1 MTDLSRR
8 GLFKA
13 GGLAACAAALPA
25 ASTAAHAAQKKTSG
39 GPDLADNPAA
49 RASGARFAPEAGT
62 LPTSDLSLTDTFNL
76 GRSTLDEGDIITAS
90 RWGVVRGHVQGGK
103 LVRVTP
109 FEHDYAPSVNLPGLR
124 HLPYSPSRIRYPMVR
139 EGYLKKGPASRANR
153 GKEKFVRVSWEKAL
167 DLVASEMTRVYENY
181 GPSAVFGRSYG
192 WMSTGKVNASINLQQ
207 RLLNLMG
214 GFIGCENSYSTAAI
228 SKILPYVVGTG
239 DPRSTSWDVVLE
251 KSERVV
257 FWGCDPLVTN
267 DIDWLTTL
275 HNGTGY
281 IRALKEKGT
290 KTVSVN
296 PIRTDT
302 AEFLGSEQISPRP
315 GTDCALMLGMIHELV
330 RTKEADLEFLK
341 THTSGWREFLDYVEG
356 KTDGIAKTP
365 AWAETKCGVPAA
377 KIAGFAHDLKA
388 HRTMLMVGWGIQRIQ
403 YGEQSHWMAFALAS
417 VLGQIGLPGGGIG
430 TNYHYSSGGS
440 PVAWGPFLGGISSSV
455 KPVKPV
461 TKPWVGSKTIPVA
474 RFAECFLHPGKTID
488 FNGRKVTY
496 PEVKLV
502 MWAGGNPFAHQP
514 QTNKLREAWTKPE
527 TVVVTDTVW
536 TATARHADIVL
547 PAATAWEHDDI
558 TNIGTYSND
567 GLVAMQQAIRP
578 QWESKSD
585 YAIFSALAERLGC
598 AKEFTEGLDEK
609 GWIKR
614 LYNESKAMGERIGVK
629 LPAFDDFWKKGYV
642 LFDVKEKDRRFVAF
656 EDFRKDPKA
665 NPLSTES
672 GLIQLYSPKIAGYGY
687 DDCLGHPA
695 YFEPSEGVNT
705 ATKATPLALMAV
717 KSRYRMHSQLDG
729 TVSHDYANI
738 DGREPLWIHPKDAE
752 ARGIRSGDLLLVANS
767 RGRAMAG
774 AYVTERVL
782 PGVVVLHHGAWY
794 APVETKEGILDLR
807 GNSNTLTMDEPT
819 SKLACGNIASTALVE
834 VSKWTGERRR
844 VYVFDPIDE
853 AYEAV

>member
-1 MTDLSRR
+1 MPDSV
-8 GLFKA
+8 A
-13 GGLAACAAALPA
+13 E
-25 ASTAAHAAQKKTSG
+25 TSV
-39 GPDLADNPAA
+39 L
-49 RASGARFAPEAGT
+49 
-62 LPTSDLSLTDTFNL
+62 
-76 GRSTLDEGDIITAS
+76 TAS
-90 RWGVVRGHVQGGK
+90 HWGIVRATVRDGRI
-103 LVRVTP
+103 VRVAP
-109 FEHDYAPSVNLPGLR
+109 FELDRAPSPNLDRLAN
-124 HLPYSPSRIRYPMVR
+124 LPYSPSRIRYPMVR
-139 EGYLKKGPASRANR
+139 EGYLKAKAVSASNAHRANR
-153 GKEKFVRVSWEKAL
+153 GKEKFVRVSWDEAL
-167 DLVASEMTRVYENY
+167 DLVASEIRRVYEQY

-192 WMSTGKVNASINLQQ
+192 WMSTGKVNGAVTLQR

-214 GFIGCENSYSTAAI
+214 GFVPCENSYSTAAVG
-228 SKILPYVVGTG
+228 KILPYVVGTS

-315 GTDCALMLGMIHELV
+315 GTDCAMMLGMIHELV

-440 PVAWGPFLGGISSSV
+440 PVALGPFLGGISGTP
-455 KPVKPV
+455 KPAKAAV
-461 TKPWVGSKTIPVA
+461 TANFCEHFREAFGGAIPVS
-474 RFAECFLHPGKTID
+474 RFADCFLHPGKTID

-496 PEVKLV
+496 PDVRLV

-514 QTNKLREAWTKPE
+514 DTEKVRRAWAKPE
-527 TVVVTDTVW
+527 TIVVTDTVW

-547 PAATAWEHDDI
+547 PAATFWEHDDI
-558 TNIGTYSND
+558 TSIGTYSND
-567 GLVAMQQAIRP
+567 GIAAMHRAILP

-598 AKEFTEGLDEK
+598 AEEFTEGLDEH
-609 GWIKR
+609 GWIRR
-614 LYNESKAMGERIGVK
+614 LYEDAKAKGDALGVAM
-629 LPAFDDFWKKGYV
+629 PEFEEFWKKDCV
-642 LFDVKEKDRRFVAF
+642 LFDVKEKERHFVAF
-656 EDFRKDPKA
+656 EDFRKDPKTH
-665 NPLSTES
+665 PLATES

-695 YFEPSEGVNT
+695 YFEPPEGVNT
-705 ATKATPLALMAV
+705 ATKATPLALMTV
-717 KSRYRMHSQLDG
+717 KSRRRLHSQLDG
-729 TVSHDYANI
+729 TLVFENRSGGGLAGIEDPASEPVAV
-738 DGREPLWIHPKDAE
+738 DGREPLWIHPSDAE
-752 ARGIRSGDLLLVANS
+752 ARGIRSGDLVLVANG
-767 RGRAMAG
+767 RGRALAG
-774 AYVTERVL
+774 AYVTDRVTK
-782 PGVVVLHHGAWY
+782 GVVVLRHGAWY
-794 APVETKEGILDLR
+794 APVETEDGTLDVR
-807 GNSNTLTMDEPT
+807 GNSNTLTLDEPT

-834 VSKWTGERRR
+834 VSKWTGKRHD
-844 VYVFDPIDE
+844 VYVFDPVEE
-853 AYEAV
+853 AR

>member
-1 MTDLSRR
+1 MTDS
-8 GLFKA
+8 A
-13 GGLAACAAALPA
+13 
-25 ASTAAHAAQKKTSG
+25 TETSV
-39 GPDLADNPAA
+39 L
-49 RASGARFAPEAGT
+49 
-62 LPTSDLSLTDTFNL
+62 
-76 GRSTLDEGDIITAS
+76 TAS
-90 RWGVVRGHVQGGK
+90 HWGIVRATVREGRIVHVA
-103 LVRVTP
+103 P
-109 FEHDYAPSVNLPGLR
+109 FELDRAPSPNLERLAN
-124 HLPYSPSRIRYPMVR
+124 LPYSPSRIRYPMVR
-139 EGYLKKGPASRANR
+139 EGYLEKGPASRANR

-167 DLVASEMTRVYENY
+167 ELVASEIRRVYEQY

-192 WMSTGKVNASINLQQ
+192 WMSTGKVNGAVTLQR

-214 GFIGCENSYSTAAI
+214 GFVPCENSYSTAAVG
-228 SKILPYVVGTG
+228 KILPYVVGTG

-267 DIDWLTTL
+267 DVDWLTTL
-275 HNGTGY
+275 HQGTGY
-281 IRALKEKGT
+281 LRALKEKGIR
-290 KTVSVN
+290 TVSVN

-315 GTDCALMLGMIHELV
+315 GTDCAMMLGMIHELV
-330 RTKEADLEFLK
+330 RTNEVDLEFLQ

-356 KTDGIAKTP
+356 KTDDVEKTP

-377 KIAGFAHDLKA
+377 EIAAFAHELKR
-388 HRTMLMVGWGIQRIQ
+388 HRTMLMPGWGFQRIQ
-403 YGEQSHWMAFALAS
+403 YGEQSHWMMFALAA

-430 TNYHYSSGGS
+430 TSYHYSSGGS
-440 PVAWGPFLGGISSSV
+440 PVASGPVLGGISGA
-455 KPVKPV
+455 P
-461 TKPWVGSKTIPVA
+461 KTAKTEKTALFYEHFREAFGGAIPVA
-474 RFAECFLHPGKTID
+474 RFADCFLHPGKTID
-488 FNGRKVTY
+488 FNGRKITY
-496 PEVKLV
+496 PDVRLV

-514 QTNKLREAWTKPE
+514 QTNKLRDAWTKPE

-547 PAATAWEHDDI
+547 PAATFWEHDDI
-558 TNIGTYSND
+558 TSIGTYSND
-567 GLVAMQQAIRP
+567 GIAAMHRAIPP

-598 AKEFTEGLDEK
+598 AKEFTEGLDEH
-609 GWIKR
+609 GWIRR
-614 LYNESKAMGERIGVK
+614 LYEDAKAKGNALDVAMPE
-629 LPAFDDFWKKGYV
+629 FDEFWKKGFV
-642 LFDVKEKDRRFVAF
+642 LFDVKEKERRFVAF

-695 YFEPSEGVNT
+695 YFEPSEGVNR
-705 ATKATPLALMAV
+705 ATKATPLALMTV
-717 KSRYRMHSQLDG
+717 KSRRRLHSQLDG
-729 TVSHDYANI
+729 MLASEDRSGCGLGAVENQESVPSSEPVAV

-752 ARGIRSGDLLLVANS
+752 ARGIRSGDLVLVANG

-774 AYVTERVL
+774 AYVTDRVM
-782 PGVVVLHHGAWY
+782 PGVVVLQHGAWY
-794 APVETKEGILDLR
+794 APVETKDGILDLR

-834 VSKWTGERRR
+834 VTRWTGEHHD
-844 VYVFDPIDE
+844 VYVFDPMEE
-853 AYEAV
+853 AD

>member
-1 MTDLSRR
+1 M
-8 GLFKA
+8 
-13 GGLAACAAALPA
+13 
-25 ASTAAHAAQKKTSG
+25 
-39 GPDLADNPAA
+39 
-49 RASGARFAPEAGT
+49 
-62 LPTSDLSLTDTFNL
+62 
-76 GRSTLDEGDIITAS
+76 
-90 RWGVVRGHVQGGK
+90 
-103 LVRVTP
+103 
-109 FEHDYAPSVNLPGLR
+109 
-124 HLPYSPSRIRYPMVR
+124 
-139 EGYLKKGPASRANR
+139 
-153 GKEKFVRVSWEKAL
+153 
-167 DLVASEMTRVYENY
+167 
-181 GPSAVFGRSYG
+181 
-192 WMSTGKVNASINLQQ
+192 
-207 RLLNLMG
+207 
-214 GFIGCENSYSTAAI
+214 
-228 SKILPYVVGTG
+228 
-239 DPRSTSWDVVLE
+239 
-251 KSERVV
+251 
-257 FWGCDPLVTN
+257 
-267 DIDWLTTL
+267 
-275 HNGTGY
+275 
-281 IRALKEKGT
+281 
-290 KTVSVN
+290 
-296 PIRTDT
+296 
-302 AEFLGSEQISPRP
+302 
-315 GTDCALMLGMIHELV
+315 
-330 RTKEADLEFLK
+330 
-341 THTSGWREFLDYVEG
+341 
-356 KTDGIAKTP
+356 
-365 AWAETKCGVPAA
+365 
-377 KIAGFAHDLKA
+377 
-388 HRTMLMVGWGIQRIQ
+388 
-403 YGEQSHWMAFALAS
+403 
-417 VLGQIGLPGGGIG
+417 
-430 TNYHYSSGGS
+430 
-440 PVAWGPFLGGISSSV
+440 
-455 KPVKPV
+455 
-461 TKPWVGSKTIPVA
+461 
-474 RFAECFLHPGKTID
+474 
-488 FNGRKVTY
+488 
-496 PEVKLV
+496 
-502 MWAGGNPFAHQP
+502 
-514 QTNKLREAWTKPE
+514 
-527 TVVVTDTVW
+527 TDTVW

-752 ARGIRSGDLLLVANS
+752 ARGIRSGDLLLVANG

>member
-8 GLFKA
+8 DLFKA
-13 GGLAACAAALPA
+13 GGLAACAAALP
-25 ASTAAHAAQKKTSG
+25 AAHAAQKKTSG

-167 DLVASEMTRVYENY
+167 NLVASEMTRVYENY

-315 GTDCALMLGMIHELV
+315 GTDCAMMLGMIHELV

-388 HRTMLMVGWGIQRIQ
+388 HRTMLMVGWGIQRIR

-440 PVAWGPFLGGISSSV
+440 PVARGPFLGGISGTP
-455 KPVKPV
+455 KPAKAAV
-461 TKPWVGSKTIPVA
+461 TANFCEHFREAFGGAIPVS
-474 RFAECFLHPGKTID
+474 RFADCFLNPGKTID

-496 PEVKLV
+496 PDVRLV

-514 QTNKLREAWTKPE
+514 DTEKVRRAWAKPE

-547 PAATAWEHDDI
+547 PAATFWEHDDI
-558 TNIGTYSND
+558 TSIGTYSND
-567 GLVAMQQAIRP
+567 GIAAMHRAIPP
-578 QWESKSD
+578 QWESESD

-598 AKEFTEGLDEK
+598 AEEFTEGLDEH
-609 GWIKR
+609 GWIRR
-614 LYNESKAMGERIGVK
+614 LYEDAKAKGDALGVAM
-629 LPAFDDFWKKGYV
+629 PEFEEFWKKGCV
-642 LFDVKEKDRRFVAF
+642 LFDVKEKERHFVAF
-656 EDFRKDPKA
+656 EDFRKDPKTH
-665 NPLSTES
+665 PLSTES

-752 ARGIRSGDLLLVANS
+752 ARGIRSGDLLLVANG

-782 PGVVVLHHGAWY
+782 PGVVVLRHGAWY

-834 VSKWTGERRR
+834 VSKWTGERHD
-844 VYVFDPIDE
+844 VYVFDPVEE
-853 AYEAV
+853 AR

>member
-1 MTDLSRR
+1 MTDS
-8 GLFKA
+8 
-13 GGLAACAAALPA
+13 AAE
-25 ASTAAHAAQKKTSG
+25 TSV
-39 GPDLADNPAA
+39 L
-49 RASGARFAPEAGT
+49 
-62 LPTSDLSLTDTFNL
+62 
-76 GRSTLDEGDIITAS
+76 TAS
-90 RWGVVRGHVQGGK
+90 HWGIVRATVREGRI
-103 LVRVTP
+103 VRVEP
-109 FEHDYAPSVNLPGLR
+109 FELDRAPSPNLDRLAN
-124 HLPYSPSRIRYPMVR
+124 LPYSPSRIRYPMVR
-139 EGYLKKGPASRANR
+139 EGYLKAKAVSASNAHRANR
-153 GKEKFVRVSWEKAL
+153 GKEKFVRVSWDEAL
-167 DLVASEMTRVYENY
+167 DLVASEIRRVYEQY

-192 WMSTGKVNASINLQQ
+192 WMSTGKVNGAVTLQR

-214 GFIGCENSYSTAAI
+214 GFVPCENSYSTAAVG
-228 SKILPYVVGTG
+228 KILPYVVGTS

-388 HRTMLMVGWGIQRIQ
+388 HRTMLMVGWGIQRIR

-440 PVAWGPFLGGISSSV
+440 PVARGPFLGGISGTP
-455 KPVKPV
+455 KPAKAAV
-461 TKPWVGSKTIPVA
+461 TANFCEHFREAFGGAIPVS
-474 RFAECFLHPGKTID
+474 RFADCFLHPGKTID

-496 PEVKLV
+496 PDVRLV

-514 QTNKLREAWTKPE
+514 DTEKVRRAWAKPE

-547 PAATAWEHDDI
+547 PAATFWEHDDI
-558 TNIGTYSND
+558 TSIGTYSND
-567 GLVAMQQAIRP
+567 GIAAMHRAIPP

-598 AKEFTEGLDEK
+598 AEEFTEGLDEH
-609 GWIKR
+609 GWIRR
-614 LYNESKAMGERIGVK
+614 LYEDAKAKGDALGVAM
-629 LPAFDDFWKKGYV
+629 PEFDEFWKKDCV
-642 LFDVKEKDRRFVAF
+642 LFDVKEKERHFVAF
-656 EDFRKDPKA
+656 EDFRKDPKTH
-665 NPLSTES
+665 PLSTES

-695 YFEPSEGVNT
+695 YFEPPEGVNT
-705 ATKATPLALMAV
+705 ATKATPLALMTV
-717 KSRYRMHSQLDG
+717 KSRRRLHSQLDG
-729 TVSHDYANI
+729 TLVFENQSGGGSAGI
-738 DGREPLWIHPKDAE
+738 EGPASEPVAVDGCEPLWIHPSDAE
-752 ARGIRSGDLLLVANS
+752 ARGIRSGDLVLVANG
-767 RGRAMAG
+767 RGRALAG
-774 AYVTERVL
+774 AYVTDRVTK
-782 PGVVVLHHGAWY
+782 GVVVLRHGAWY
-794 APVETKEGILDLR
+794 APVETEDGTLDVR
-807 GNSNTLTMDEPT
+807 GNSNTLTLDEPT

-834 VSKWTGERRR
+834 VSKWTGERHY
-844 VYVFDPIDE
+844 VYVFDPVEE
-853 AYEAV
+853 AR